1 MIESLIA
8 AKKNTRKKND
18 NNDKLSLQDTFVVSG
33 IHDLTQLFTLNP
45 VFVDISSSL
54 SFLDFISKYPANN
67 YIYRLRVISV
77 TLLASMEN
85 TGSEILVTCTGL
97 NDSKKADANGIQAN
111 ILAIIHTENIPSCEQ
126 LINIDVVDYFD
137 TREAANLP
145 FCVLTDSIH
154 GILKFYIELKNHNR
168 ELIKLKEDEQKITQF
183 TFSID
188 VIKG

>member
-1 MIESLIA
+1 MIESLIT

-18 NNDKLSLQDTFVVSG
+18 NNDKLSLQDTFLVSG
-33 IHDLTQLFTLNP
+33 IQDLTQLFTLNP

-111 ILAIIHTENIPSCEQ
+111 ILAIIHSKNIPSCEQ
-126 LINIDVVDYFD
+126 LINIDVVDYFHP
-137 TREAANLP
+137 EKQQICLSA
-145 FCVLTDSIH
+145 F
-154 GILKFYIELKNHNR
+154 
-168 ELIKLKEDEQKITQF
+168 
-183 TFSID
+183 
-188 VIKG
+188 

>member
-1 MIESLIA
+1 M
-8 AKKNTRKKND
+8 
-18 NNDKLSLQDTFVVSG
+18 
-33 IHDLTQLFTLNP
+33 
-45 VFVDISSSL
+45 FVDISCSL
-54 SFLDFISKYPANN
+54 SFLDFISKYPANK

-97 NDSKKADANGIQAN
+97 NDSKKADANDIQAN
-111 ILAIIHTENIPSCEQ
+111 ILAIIHTENIPSWEQ
-126 LINIDVVDYFD
+126 LISTSSRINIDVVDYFH

-154 GILKFYIELKNHNR
+154 GMSKFYIELKNHNR
-168 ELIKLKEDEQKITQF
+168 ELIKFKEDEQKIRQF
-183 TFSID
+183 TFAID